1 MQKKQELHKQ
11 FLIFVAHGQDEDRR
25 YPVNAAAQGY

>member
-1 MQKKQELHKQ
+1 MQKKLYLHKQ

-25 YPVNAAAQGY
+25 HPPDAAAQGY